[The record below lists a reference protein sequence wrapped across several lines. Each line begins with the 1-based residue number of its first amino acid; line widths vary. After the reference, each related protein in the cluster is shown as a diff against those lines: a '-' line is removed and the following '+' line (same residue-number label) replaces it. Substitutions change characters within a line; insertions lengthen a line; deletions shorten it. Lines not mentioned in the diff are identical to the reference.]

1 MHHRLLNRLKFV
13 LERLMVRGARYQ
25 LLVVA
30 GVIGLVSVVAG
41 GLVHWWGH
49 QWQLDFGQSLWWAFL
64 RLTDPGYL
72 GDDQLGEVGLFAVVV
87 STLLTVAGYVLFLGA
102 LVAIL
107 TQWLIDAMED
117 LESGLTPIA
126 LNDHIL
132 VLGWTNRTPTIVKEL
147 LLSEGRVRR
156 FLRRRRLRTLN
167 IAVLAEKVTA
177 SLRQDFR
184 DQLGALWNERQITL
198 RTGTPLRLEHLRRV
212 DFGNAAAILLPGADF
227 APGGTAANDTRII
240 KTLLSI
246 TNHPGAQTAA
256 DALPLVVAELFDARK
271 IAVARRAYAGDV
283 EILASDAI
291 VSRLVAQNVRHPG
304 LSRVF
309 RELLTH
315 GRGNEIYVRS
325 CNVYAGRRL
334 QDLPPAFPSALLLGA
349 VRREERSFRPF
360 LNPPDGF
367 TLEPEDGLIL
377 LARRYGDTEPDPAA
391 APVTLERGPPP
402 TPDPPVEA
410 ARRILV
416 LGWSHKVPALLE
428 EFDAYA
434 GEVFE
439 IDVVSTV
446 SVEERETRLRRRAF
460 VPERVR
466 VTQVDGDY
474 TAPADLARLEPAGY
488 DNIVMMGSD
497 WMQSGEESDA
507 RTIMGYLLLRA
518 ILPASGGPEL
528 LVELLDPGNVGLFR
542 RRPGEVL
549 ISPLILSH
557 MMAQVAL
564 RRELRAVFDE
574 LFGSRGAE
582 IQFRPARGYT
592 GGAPVNFEE
601 IARAAAARGQIALGV
616 VTRREDHEL
625 GSNLRLNPPR
635 LARLELSDGDQ
646 VVVLTTDNA
655 RSRDRAIPASLP
667 DPPHRSDR

>member
-1 MHHRLLNRLKFV
+1 MRQRLLNRLKFI

-30 GVIGLVSVVAG
+30 CVIGLVSVLAG
-41 GLVHWWGH
+41 GLVHLWGH
-49 QWQLDFGQSLWWAFL
+49 GFDLDFGQSLWWAFL

-72 GDDQLGEVGLFAVVV
+72 GDDQLGEVGLLAVVV

-107 TQWLIDAMED
+107 TQWLIDAMEE

-126 LNDHIL
+126 LNHHIL
-132 VLGWTNRTPTIVKEL
+132 VLGWTNRTPTIVREL

-156 FLRRRRLRTLN
+156 FLRRRRARTLN
-167 IAVLAEKVTA
+167 IAVLADRVTA
-177 SLRQDFR
+177 GLRQDFR
-184 DQLGALWNERQITL
+184 DQLGSLWNERQITL

-212 DFGNAAAILLPGADF
+212 DFANAAAIVLPATDF
-227 APGGTAANDTRII
+227 AAGGTAANDTRII

-246 TNHPGAQTAA
+246 TNHPAA
-256 DALPLVVAELFDARK
+256 READRKLPRVVAELFDARK
-271 IAVARRAYAGDV
+271 IRVARRAYGGDV

-315 GRGNEIYVRS
+315 GRGNEIYVRD
-325 CNVYAGRRL
+325 CGPHAGRRL
-334 QDLPPAFPSALLLGA
+334 QDLAPAFPEAVLLGV
-349 VRREERSFRPF
+349 VRRDERSYRPF

-367 TLEPEDGLIL
+367 TLAPGDGLIL
-377 LARRYGDTEPDPAA
+377 LARSYEETEPDPAA
-391 APVTLERGPPP
+391 VAEPVVRGLPPAGESP
-402 TPDPPVEA
+402 MKV

-428 EFDAYA
+428 EFDSYL

-460 VPERVR
+460 EPARVR
-466 VTQVDGDY
+466 VTQLDADY

-497 WMQSGEESDA
+497 WLGSGEESDA
-507 RTIMGYLLLRA
+507 RTIMGYLLLRE
-518 ILPASGGPEL
+518 ILPETGGPEL

-574 LFGSRGAE
+574 LFGARGAE
-582 IQFRPARGYT
+582 IQFHAARSYT
-592 GGAPVNFEE
+592 GGEPVAFAV
-601 IARAAAARGQIALGV
+601 IVRAAAARGAIALGV
-616 VTRREDHEL
+616 VTRRPDDEL
-625 GSNLRLNPPR
+625 HTLLRLNPSAR
-635 LARLELSDGDQ
+635 TRLELTDHDQ
-646 VVVLTTDNA
+646 VVVLTTETGA
-655 RSRDRAIPASLP
+655 R
-667 DPPHRSDR
+667 

>member
-1 MHHRLLNRLKFV
+1 MHQRLLNRLKFI

-30 GVIGLVSVVAG
+30 CVIGLVSVLAG

-49 QWQLDFGQSLWWAFL
+49 GWELDFGESLWWAFL

-72 GDDQLGEVGLFAVVV
+72 GDDRLGEVGLLAVVV

-107 TQWLIDAMED
+107 TQWLIEAMEE

-156 FLRRRRLRTLN
+156 FLRRRRTRTLN

-177 SLRQDFR
+177 ALRQDFR
-184 DQLGALWNERQITL
+184 DRLGSLWNERQITL

-212 DFGNAAAILLPGADF
+212 DFANAAAIVLPATDF
-227 APGGTAANDTRII
+227 AAGGTAANDTRII

-246 TNHPGAQTAA
+246 TNHPAA
-256 DALPLVVAELFDARK
+256 READRVLPLVVAELFDARK
-271 IAVARRAYAGDV
+271 IRVARRAYGGDV

-315 GRGNEIYVRS
+315 GRGNEIYVRD
-325 CNVYAGRRL
+325 CGALAGRRL
-334 QDLPPAFPSALLLGA
+334 QDLAAAFPEAVLLGA
-349 VRREERSFRPF
+349 VRRDARSYRPF

-367 TLEPEDGLIL
+367 TLEPGDGLVL
-377 LARRYGDTEPDPAA
+377 LARSYAETAPDPAA
-391 APVTLERGPPP
+391 VGAPVVRGL
-402 TPDPPVEA
+402 PPVSEPPVAA

-428 EFDAYA
+428 EFDSYV

-460 VPERVR
+460 EPARVR
-466 VTQVDGDY
+466 ATQLDADY
-474 TAPADLARLEPAGY
+474 TAPSDLARLEPAGY

-497 WMQSGEESDA
+497 WLGSGEESDA
-507 RTIMGYLLLRA
+507 RTIMGYLLLRE
-518 ILPASGGPEL
+518 ILPVTGGPEL

-542 RRPGEVL
+542 KRPGEVL

-574 LFGSRGAE
+574 LFGARGAE
-582 IQFRPARGYT
+582 IQFHAARPYT
-592 GGAPVNFEE
+592 GGAPVEFAD
-601 IARAAAARGQIALGV
+601 IARAAAAGGAIALGV
-616 VTRREDHEL
+616 VTRRPHDEL
-625 GSNLRLNPPR
+625 HSLLRLNPSAR
-635 LARLELSDGDQ
+635 TRLELSDHDQ
-646 VVVLTTDNA
+646 VVILTTKTGA
-655 RSRDRAIPASLP
+655 G
-667 DPPHRSDR
+667 

>member
-1 MHHRLLNRLKFV
+1 MHRRLLNRLKFI

-41 GLVHWWGH
+41 GIVHWWGH

-72 GDDQLGEVGLFAVVV
+72 GDDQVGEVGLFAVIV
-87 STLLTVAGYVLFLGA
+87 STLLTVAGYVLFLGS

-107 TQWLIDAMED
+107 TQWLMEAMED

-126 LNDHIL
+126 LNNHIL
-132 VLGWTNRTPTIVKEL
+132 ILGWTNRTATIVKEL

-156 FLRRRRLRTLN
+156 FLRRRRARRLN

-177 SLRQDFR
+177 GLRQDFR
-184 DQLGALWNERQITL
+184 DRLGPLWNERQITL

-212 DFGNAAAILLPGADF
+212 DFGNAAVILLPGADF
-227 APGGTAANDTRII
+227 TAGGTAANDTRII

-246 TNHPGAQTAA
+246 TNHPTAPQA
-256 DALPLVVAELFDARK
+256 EQSLPLVVAELFDARK
-271 IAVARRAYAGDV
+271 IHVARRAYGGDV
-283 EILASDAI
+283 ELLASDAI

-315 GRGNEIYVRS
+315 GRGNEVYVRD
-325 CNVYAGRRL
+325 CGPYAGRRL
-334 QDLPPAFPSALLLGA
+334 QDLAPVHPAAILLGA
-349 VRREERSFRPF
+349 VRREGRSFRPF

-367 TLEPEDGLIL
+367 TLASGDGLIL
-377 LARRYGDTEPDPAA
+377 LARRYEDTEPAAGVGPQSRERGLPPAA
-391 APVTLERGPPP
+391 ESPV
-402 TPDPPVEA
+402 DA

-428 EFDAYA
+428 EFDGYA

-446 SVEERETRLRRRAF
+446 PVEERETRLRRRAF
-460 VPERVR
+460 APERVR
-466 VTQVDGDY
+466 VRQVDGDY
-474 TAPADLARLEPAGY
+474 TAPADLARMEPGGY

-507 RTIMGYLLLRA
+507 RTILGYLLLRSL
-518 ILPASGGPEL
+518 LPDTGGPEL

-542 RRPGEVL
+542 RRAGEVL

-564 RRELRAVFDE
+564 RRELRSVFDE

-582 IQFRPARGYT
+582 IQFRPARSYT
-592 GGAPVNFEE
+592 GGKEVVFADV
-601 IARAAAARGQIALGV
+601 ARAAAARGQIALGV
-616 VTRREDHEL
+616 VARRAEDPV
-625 GSNLRLNPPR
+625 GSLRLNPP
-635 LARLELSDGDQ
+635 AGTRLELAEEDQ
-646 VVVLTTDNA
+646 VVVLTTETVG
-655 RSRDRAIPASLP
+655 S
-667 DPPHRSDR
+667 